1 MQSHMHELWD
11 ELNLPE
17 EYPQLDEA
25 AVLARVNA
33 ALDDPAASRKIG
45 GKKLLKRSLLLA
57 AALVLLTAT
66 AAAVSRAGVL
76 ELFFRGDTSQLE
88 PYVQTA
94 PDTAENQDYRLTVDS
109 CLYDGQ
115 NLYAQVTVEALNDR
129 AAEDLMSNRVI
140 AEAHRAFWGEKMAN
154 GLLES
159 GSAGP
164 DTFRSNLS
172 NLCQSGGPDAPRL
185 AGSTGSREL
194 PNPNGHSRSW
204 QIDIQFSSY
213 LGPTEHP
220 LRFWVGFMGE
230 DCAVEIP
237 LNHVVEPIRL
247 TPNAEVTCNPY
258 TGYRGILREFI
269 LTPTSFSI
277 ETELLEEPDESYYF
291 SFLDTAEDSFFLRMK
306 DGTILTRMQLG
317 GVNDQLDTVVDLS
330 QVESIIYGDTEFPV
344 DGSAPFPAQLPDNL
358 YPFPC
363 AEFVPKGYGDFRFP
377 VEELC
382 RKLGAHYRWDE
393 ETQTAVAA
401 YRGVTLTMTVGED
414 HCQVNGEPVDLA
426 YMVSSSRTVPQ
437 YITLEDGVLT
447 APVTLLEY
455 WSLDY
460 PYLRDSDGSPI
471 GVMLVIP

>member
-17 EYPQLDEA
+17 EYPLLDEA
-25 AVLARVNA
+25 AILARVNA
-33 ALDDPAASRKIG
+33 ALDGPAASRKIG
-45 GKKLLKRSLLLA
+45 RRRLLKRSLLLA

-94 PDTAENQDYRLTVDS
+94 LDTTENQDYRLTVDS

-115 NLYAQVTVEALNDR
+115 NLYAQVTVEALNDQ
-129 AAEDLMSNRVI
+129 AAEALMSNRVI
-140 AEAHRAFWGEKMAN
+140 AEAHRAFWGKEMVN

-164 DTFRSNLS
+164 DTFRSSLS
-172 NLCQSGGPDAPRL
+172 SLSQSGSADTPRL
-185 AGSTGSREL
+185 TGSTGSREIPG
-194 PNPNGHSRSW
+194 PNDHSRSW
-204 QIDIQFSSY
+204 QIDIQFSAY
-213 LGPTEHP
+213 QGPIEHP

-277 ETELLEEPDESYYF
+277 DAELLEERDASYH
-291 SFLDTAEDSFFLRMK
+291 SSSLDTAEDIFFLRMK
-306 DGTILTRMQLG
+306 DGTVLTRMQLG
-317 GVNDQLDTVVDLS
+317 GINDQLDTVVDLS

-358 YPFPC
+358 YPFTC
-363 AEFVPKGYGDFRFP
+363 TELVPEGYGDFRFP

-382 RKLGAHYRWDE
+382 RKLGADYRWDE
-393 ETQTAVAA
+393 GIQTAVAT

-414 HCQVNGEPVDLA
+414 HCQVNEEPVDLD
-426 YMVSSSRTVPQ
+426 YTVSSSRTVPQ
-437 YITLEDGVLT
+437 YIALEDGVLT

-460 PYLRDSDGSPI
+460 PYLRDADGSPS

>member
-1 MQSHMHELWD
+1 MQSHMRELWD

-17 EYPQLDEA
+17 EYPPLDEEA
-25 AVLARVNA
+25 ILARVNA
-33 ALDDPAASRKIG
+33 ALDGPAPSRKLG
-45 GKKLLKRSLLLA
+45 RRKLLRRSLLLA

-94 PDTAENQDYRLTVDS
+94 PDTAEDQDYRLTVDS

-115 NLYAQVTVEALNDR
+115 NLYAQVTVEALNHR
-129 AAEDLMSNRVI
+129 AAEALMSNRVI
-140 AEAHRAFWGEKMAN
+140 AEAHRAFWGEEMVN

-159 GSAGP
+159 GSTGP

-172 NLCQSGGPDAPRL
+172 SLCQSGGPGAPRL

-194 PNPNGHSRSW
+194 PHPNDHSRSW

-213 LGPTEHP
+213 VGPLEHP
-220 LRFWVGFMGE
+220 LTFWVSFMGE

-237 LNHVVEPIRL
+237 LNHVAESIRL
-247 TPNAEVTCNPY
+247 TPNAEVICNPY

-277 ETELLEEPDESYYF
+277 DAELLEEPGAGYYS
-291 SFLDTAEDSFFLRMK
+291 SFLDRAEDSFFLRMK
-306 DGTILTRMQLG
+306 DGTVLTRMQLG
-317 GVNDQLDTVVDLS
+317 GVNGQLDTVVDLS
-330 QVESIIYGDTEFPV
+330 QVESIIYGDTEFPA
-344 DGSAPFPAQLPDNL
+344 DGSAPFPARLPDNL

-363 AEFVPKGYGDFRFP
+363 TEIVPEGYGNFRFP

-382 RKLGAHYRWDE
+382 RKLGADCRWDE

-426 YMVSSSRTVPQ
+426 YTVSSSSTVPQ
-437 YITLEDGVLT
+437 YIALEDGVLT

-460 PYLRDSDGSPI
+460 PYLRDTDGSPT
-471 GVMLVIP
+471 GAMLVIP

>member
-11 ELNLPE
+11 ELDLPE
-17 EYPQLDEA
+17 EYPQLEEQSI
-25 AVLARVNA
+25 LNRVNA
-33 ALDDPAASRKIG
+33 TLDAPAAPKKIG
-45 GKKLLKRSLLLA
+45 RKRLLKRSLLLA

-94 PDTAENQDYRLTVDS
+94 LDTAENQDYRLTVGS

-140 AEAHRAFWGEKMAN
+140 AETHRAFWGEEMVN

-159 GSAGP
+159 GSTGP
-164 DTFRSNLS
+164 CTFRSSLS
-172 NLCQSGGPDAPRL
+172 QSGNLDTADRT
-185 AGSTGSREL
+185 GSTSSREL
-194 PNPNGHSRSW
+194 PNPTDHSRSW

-213 LGPTEHP
+213 LGPMEHP

-237 LNHVVEPIRL
+237 LDDVVESIRL

-277 ETELLEEPDESYYF
+277 DAELLEEPDESYYS

-306 DGTILTRMQLG
+306 AGTILTRMQLG
-317 GVNDQLDTVVDLS
+317 GINDQLDTVVDLS
-330 QVESIIYGDTEFPV
+330 QVESIIYGDTEFPA

-358 YPFPC
+358 YPFTC
-363 AEFVPKGYGDFRFP
+363 TEIVPEGYGDFRFP

-382 RKLGAHYRWDE
+382 RKLGADYRWDE
-393 ETQTAVAA
+393 ETQTATAT

-414 HCQVNGEPVDLA
+414 YCQVNGEPVDLD

-437 YITLEDGVLT
+437 YIVLEDGVLT

-460 PYLRDSDGSPI
+460 PYLRDADGSPTGI
-471 GVMLVIP
+471 MLVIP

>member
-11 ELNLPE
+11 ELDLPE
-17 EYPQLDEA
+17 EYPQLEEQSI
-25 AVLARVNA
+25 LNRVNA
-33 ALDDPAASRKIG
+33 TLDAPAAPKKIG
-45 GKKLLKRSLLLA
+45 RKRLLKRSLLLA

-66 AAAVSRAGVL
+66 AAAVTRAGVL

-94 PDTAENQDYRLTVDS
+94 LDTAENQDYRLTVGS

-140 AEAHRAFWGEKMAN
+140 AEAHRAFWGKEMVN

-159 GSAGP
+159 GSTGP
-164 DTFRSNLS
+164 CTFRSSLS
-172 NLCQSGGPDAPRL
+172 QSGNLDTADR
-185 AGSTGSREL
+185 TGNTSSREL
-194 PNPNGHSRSW
+194 PNPTDHSRSW
-204 QIDIQFSSY
+204 QIDIQFRSY
-213 LGPTEHP
+213 LGPMEHP

-237 LNHVVEPIRL
+237 LDDVVESIRL

-258 TGYRGILREFI
+258 TGHRGILREFI

-277 ETELLEEPDESYYF
+277 DAELLEEPDESYYS

-317 GVNDQLDTVVDLS
+317 GINDQLDTVVDLS
-330 QVESIIYGDTEFPV
+330 QVESIIYGDTEFPA

-358 YPFPC
+358 YSFPC
-363 AEFVPKGYGDFRFP
+363 TEIIPDECGDFRFP

-382 RKLGAHYRWDE
+382 RKLGADYRWDE
-393 ETQTAVAA
+393 ETQTATAT

-414 HCQVNGEPVDLA
+414 YCQVNGEPVDLD

-437 YITLEDGVLT
+437 YIALEDGVLT

-460 PYLRDSDGSPI
+460 PYLRDADGSPTGI
-471 GVMLVIP
+471 MLVIP